1 VDAEEIRALGGNS
14 KAELRTRALK
24 ILKMIGKA
32 HPSAKKR
39 VLTLLEKW
47 ILDDNPYLRRTTLLA
62 IGDLFKK
69 NPDVLLKFSEI
80 GIKDPSWEVRMAT
93 AKILEHLPAKH
104 RSLKEMVQILAK
116 DQTTIVNRSVGDM
129 LAKIIRKSKKKPL
142 LESPLMGLIT
152 EFAQSNDKNERKT
165 SAFAIRAIE
174 RKNKEILNVLT
185 EWSKT
190 NDVNLKWTCIY
201 ACKLLGKKRPAE
213 ILSVLQNITPEKGL
227 ERVFNKTIK
236 ELNLPQKG

>member
-1 VDAEEIRALGGNS
+1 MEVAEIKALGGNS

-39 VLTLLEKW
+39 VLALLEKW
-47 ILDDNPYLRRTTLLA
+47 ITDNNPYLRRTTLLA

-69 NPDVLLKFSEI
+69 NSDVLLKFSEI
-80 GIKDPSWEVRMAT
+80 GIKDSSWEVRMAT

-104 RSLKEMVQILAK
+104 TRLQEMIQILAK
-116 DQTTIVNRSVGDM
+116 DKTTIVNRSVGDM
-129 LAKIIRKSKKKPL
+129 LAKIIRKSKKTQLMNK
-142 LESPLMGLIT
+142 PLMGLIK
-152 EFAQSNDKNERKT
+152 EFAHSDDMNERKT
-165 SAFAIRAIE
+165 AAFALRAIE
-174 RKNKEILNVLT
+174 RKNKEILDVLK

-201 ACKLLGKKRPAE
+201 ACKLLGKKLPVE
-213 ILSVLQNITPEKGL
+213 ISNILSNITPEKGL
-227 ERVFNKTIK
+227 DRIFTKTLK
-236 ELNLPQKG
+236 ELEYP